1 MVIRMNEIPNVVYHN
16 KMLRIL
22 SYSIAITWFSV
33 FYLSSILRVR
43 VRIKVRIRVRVG
55 LGLVL
60 DEANSIL
67 PSFR

>member
-16 KMLRIL
+16 KLLRIL

-43 VRIKVRIRVRVG
+43 VRIKVGLGIG
-55 LGLVL
+55 LGLGL
-60 DEANSIL
+60 G
-67 PSFR
+67 